1 MRLRLTNLQKLRS
14 TTFDTLILGGGING
28 SVAAASLATKG
39 VQVELIDRGDFAGST
54 SFSSSNLVWV
64 GIKYLENYEFLLVNK
79 LCKSRNQLMRSYP
92 SIVKEIRF
100 LTTIQMG
107 TGEMVTKLDNFLR
120 RRSKIEQ
127 VMSRDDI
134 IQAPGLKEA
143 CRILFGDQADE
154 KLSEYIESDIKTIK
168 F

>member
-1 MRLRLTNLQKLRS
+1 M
-14 TTFDTLILGGGING
+14 
-28 SVAAASLATKG
+28 VA
-39 VQVELIDRGDFAGST
+39 
-54 SFSSSNLVWV
+54 
-64 GIKYLENYEFLLVNK
+64 
-79 LCKSRNQLMRSYP
+79 
-92 SIVKEIRF
+92 
-100 LTTIQMG
+100 
-107 TGEMVTKLDNFLR
+107 KLDDFLR
-120 RRSKIEQ
+120 QRSKIEQ